1 MPTPPDHLEETIILL
16 EERQAF
22 QEDTIQKLDDAVSEQ
37 QRQIMALEDQL
48 KHLLSQFRKLELS
61 IPDVGLAEDEKPPH
75 Y

>member
-1 MPTPPDHLEETIILL
+1 MPTPRDNLEEKIILL